1 VSLAN
6 GTGGFQTQQL
16 AGGTSFWGAQT
27 GGWSGQDAYPRLL
40 ADAHGFHLAEIVG
53 FAQDGVYVSQGDGN
67 GGFQTQQPAVGTS
80 FWGAETGGRS
90 SQDKY
95 PRFMADVNG
104 DGAADIVGFAQ
115 DGVYV
120 SLANGTGGF
129 QTQQPAVG
137 TSFWGTQTGGW
148 SSQNLSP
155 RELADVNGDGCAD
168 LVGFAQ
174 NGVYA
179 SLANGTGGFQT
190 QQSAVGV
197 GTSFWGTQTG
207 GWPSNDLYPRALA
220 NITNGDIRADIVGF
234 ASNGVW
240 TSTSDLSAS
249 MMAAADGSPSNT
261 MTGSSA
267 GDELQLDPSSSF
279 AGTVAG
285 MSGSGQDA
293 LNLTDTSFATS
304 GGTLSATEGT
314 PSANIALLGNYLAS
328 TFVSS
333 GDGFGGASIV
343 ASQATEAS
351 QNTLLAQPQHA

>member
-1 VSLAN
+1 MPTTNFGPPQFALSAF
-6 GTGGFQTQQL
+6 GP
-16 AGGTSFWGAQT
+16 GA
-27 GGWSGQDAYPRLL
+27 GGWSSQNRNPRLL
-40 ADAHGFHLAEIVG
+40 ADINT
-53 FAQDGVYVSQGDGN
+53 DGN
-67 GGFQTQQPAVGTS
+67 
-80 FWGAETGGRS
+80 
-90 SQDKY
+90 
-95 PRFMADVNG
+95 
-104 DGAADIVGFAQ
+104 ADIVGFGA

-129 QTQQPAVG
+129 QTQQPA
-137 TSFWGTQTGGW
+137 
-148 SSQNLSP
+148 
-155 RELADVNGDGCAD
+155 
-168 LVGFAQ
+168 
-174 NGVYA
+174 
-179 SLANGTGGFQT
+179 
-190 QQSAVGV
+190 V

-249 MMAAADGSPSNT
+249 MMAAAEGSPSNT